1 MSNMFMIGTALEAN
15 MEKLDQAFRKRKGLI
30 STDEEEESLNPT
42 MANAGILI
50 NNSVFAAI
58 DSKLVR
64 LY

>member
-1 MSNMFMIGTALEAN
+1 MFMIGTALEAN

-30 STDEEEESLNPT
+30 STDEEEEESLNPT